1 VQVQAQQAMRRISAW
16 TSTISGRIVTTI
28 SHLHDGG
35 IHLHA
40 ARDGETLCTSTSTY
54 CRGMAHGTEPM
65 PGMNSEHI
73 CFMSPCNNYGQIKI
87 GEEWSVTAQYDFGEH
102 HPMLD
107 GNGNVDGVMG
117 IAITYVADGK

>member
-1 VQVQAQQAMRRISAW
+1 
-16 TSTISGRIVTTI
+16 
-28 SHLHDGG
+28 
-35 IHLHA
+35 
-40 ARDGETLCTSTSTY
+40 
-54 CRGMAHGTEPM
+54 MAHGTEPM